1 MKASCLLVFLVKWQ
15 DICLADYPGVKDS
28 WLDVISSQG
37 PSLLSADL
45 SGSDVMD
52 SGLARLKDCPNLQG
66 LTLNCCDQFSDYG
79 LKHISG
85 SIFFYFLLLYV
96 GYNIAKTYN

>member
-1 MKASCLLVFLVKWQ
+1 MG
-15 DICLADYPGVKDS
+15 DYPGVKDS

-37 PSLLSADL
+37 PSLLSVDL

-66 LTLNCCDQFSDYG
+66 LTLNCCNHFSDNG

-85 SIFFYFLLLYV
+85 RIFFLRFA
-96 GYNIAKTYN
+96 ISCI